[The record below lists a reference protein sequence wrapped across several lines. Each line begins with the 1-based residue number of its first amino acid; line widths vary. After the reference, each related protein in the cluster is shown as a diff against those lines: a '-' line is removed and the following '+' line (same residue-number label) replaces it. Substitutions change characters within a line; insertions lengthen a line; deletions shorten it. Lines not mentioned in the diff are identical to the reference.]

1 MATQVPMATPGLLQ
15 QPMPYVN
22 LGLLAPQGQAQRL
35 QAPAP
40 SLGQAPDAL
49 GGLGE
54 GAQALGQNLMQMAQ
68 AQREAGLQAQRANLL
83 GLQMR
88 DAQLSFDQ
96 KSLAAL
102 RLEADRS
109 QAQSVLDAV
118 EGVTQFTQPMTTAM
132 ANGARAVRAAQNN
145 ARVPT
150 APALLAAPR
159 LPVATE
165 PLSAPQGALDAATQ
179 QAMQQEADSLGV
191 PLPSLPL
198 DPALVAQ
205 QDSLVAQQDY
215 GSVVPTATSRLSA
228 TPQADTVDAL
238 SGDVVPYRSADEEY
252 AALADAT
259 PENADAVLAATTDE
273 EVSVRNR
280 LASLPAPVRAH
291 LKKLTPSGSVLLGA
305 MIGSSIN
312 SDNPLEGYVNFL
324 KLAGEGSRDDI
335 QQMASLRKD
344 LDGISKPFIK
354 AQTTYNKL
362 LPALE
367 GRGGVSDFMLL
378 KLAVQF
384 VEEGVVM
391 EGEKR
396 SFQDT
401 SGFLEKLLTQMENV
415 KNGAS
420 LNDAQRKE
428 ISSYTSKVYS
438 SLIKE
443 QKRIEKP
450 FQENFSQI
458 KSMSLLNNPVTFT
471 SRINPDLV
479 RSDGSVVVAN
489 FEKREQA
496 RQQAG
501 ETAVPV
507 GGKDVSAAK
516 LTPENIKGMT
526 PREVENLAA
535 LYRENPNLR
544 AALPDNVVTALNKK
558 LRE

>member
-1 MATQVPMATPGLLQ
+1 MMATQVPMATPGLLR

-54 GAQALGQNLMQMAQ
+54 GAQALGQNFLEMAK
-68 AQREAGLQAQRANLL
+68 AQREADLQAKRLRLL
-83 GLQMR
+83 GYQTQVAKL
-88 DAQLSFDQ
+88 DLDQ
-96 KSLAAL
+96 KSLAAS
-102 RLEADRS
+102 RREADRS

-118 EGVTQFTQPMTTAM
+118 QGVTPFTQPMTAAM
-132 ANGARAVRAAQNN
+132 ANGARAVRTAQNN

-150 APALLAAPR
+150 APAPLAAPR

-165 PLSAPQGALDAATQ
+165 PLPAPAPSAPQGALDAATQ

-191 PLPSLPL
+191 PLPSSPL
-198 DPALVAQ
+198 DPA
-205 QDSLVAQQDY
+205 LVAQQDY

-228 TPQADTVDAL
+228 TPQADTVDPF

-252 AALADAT
+252 AALAAAT
-259 PENADAVLAATTDE
+259 PENADAVLAATTNA
-273 EVSVRNR
+273 EVSAQNK
-280 LASLPAPVRAH
+280 LASLPAPVREQ
-291 LKKLTPSGSVLLGA
+291 LEGLTNFGGFMLRS
-305 MIGSSIN
+305 MIESSIN
-312 SDNPLEGYVNFL
+312 SDNPLEGVTAFF
-324 KLAGEGSRDDI
+324 KLAREGSREDI
-335 QQMASLRKD
+335 QQMAALRKE

-354 AQTTYNKL
+354 AQATYNKL

-420 LNDAQRKE
+420 LSDAQRKE
-428 ISSYTSKVYS
+428 ISSFTSKVYS

-443 QKRIEKP
+443 QKRIEAP
-450 FQENFSQI
+450 YQENFGQI
-458 KSMSLLNNPVTFT
+458 KSMSLLDNPVTFT

-479 RSDGSVVVAN
+479 KSDGSVVVAN

-496 RQQAG
+496 RKKAG
-501 ETAVPV
+501 ETAVLV
-507 GGKDVSAAK
+507 GGNNIPAAN

-526 PREVENLAA
+526 LEEAKSLAE
-535 LYRENPNLR
+535 LYRGDPNLR
-544 AALPDNVVTALNKK
+544 DVLSPKAVIALNKK
-558 LRE
+558 LRN

>member
-1 MATQVPMATPGLLQ
+1 
-15 QPMPYVN
+15 
-22 LGLLAPQGQAQRL
+22 
-35 QAPAP
+35 
-40 SLGQAPDAL
+40 
-49 GGLGE
+49 
-54 GAQALGQNLMQMAQ
+54 
-68 AQREAGLQAQRANLL
+68 
-83 GLQMR
+83 
-88 DAQLSFDQ
+88 
-96 KSLAAL
+96 
-102 RLEADRS
+102 
-109 QAQSVLDAV
+109 
-118 EGVTQFTQPMTTAM
+118 
-132 ANGARAVRAAQNN
+132 
-145 ARVPT
+145 
-150 APALLAAPR
+150 
-159 LPVATE
+159 
-165 PLSAPQGALDAATQ
+165 
-179 QAMQQEADSLGV
+179 
-191 PLPSLPL
+191 
-198 DPALVAQ
+198 
-205 QDSLVAQQDY
+205 
-215 GSVVPTATSRLSA
+215 
-228 TPQADTVDAL
+228 
-238 SGDVVPYRSADEEY
+238 
-252 AALADAT
+252 
-259 PENADAVLAATTDE
+259 
-273 EVSVRNR
+273 
-280 LASLPAPVRAH
+280 
-291 LKKLTPSGSVLLGA
+291 
-305 MIGSSIN
+305 
-312 SDNPLEGYVNFL
+312 
-324 KLAGEGSRDDI
+324 
-335 QQMASLRKD
+335 MASLRKD